1 MCSSSADRGIP
12 FSFLFLPAFFFFFFF
27 CLPFHPLG
35 ISSLDL
41 IIETYQ

>member
-12 FSFLFLPAFFFFFFF
+12 FSFLFLPAFFFFFF